1 MPDYIPALAKLAVG
15 VGANVSPGQTVLL
28 ASHLGQE
35 ELTRAIAAA
44 AYDAGAHQVEVHYA
58 DPYVHLARL
67 EHAPDEALGEVI
79 PWVRER
85 PRQLAEMRGATIMLS
100 GPTAPGL
107 LNDVDPARIGR
118 DTVALVEWI
127 EVLSERGVNW
137 SIVPGPNAAWAKLVH
152 PDLDDEAA
160 LGRLWA
166 EIAHVCRL
174 DEDDPV
180 AAWWARSQELTDA
193 AARLEAVQLDA
204 LHLKGPGTDLKV
216 GLIPEVHWNGGAFR
230 TAWGLDHI
238 PNLPTEEVFTSPD
251 PERTE
256 GFVTSTKPLLISGRA
271 VEGLRVRFEGGRAVE
286 IDADA
291 GAPLLREL
299 VARDPDANRLGEV
312 ALVDGSGRIGAT
324 GTVFHDT
331 LLDENAASH
340 IAVGSGFTHLTE
352 DEQTAE
358 RINASAVHTDFM
370 IGGPDVAVTG
380 LTRDGREV
388 PVLTDGRWGI

>member
-15 VGANVSPGQTVLL
+15 VGANVSSGQTVLL

-204 LHLKGPGTDLKV
+204 LHFKGPGTDLKV

-380 LTRDGREV
+380 LTRDGREM
-388 PVLTDGRWGI
+388 PVLIDGRWEI

>member
-160 LGRLWA
+160 LRRLWA
-166 EIAHVCRL
+166 EIAHICRL

-180 AAWWARSQELTDA
+180 R
-193 AARLEAVQLDA
+193 
-204 LHLKGPGTDLKV
+204 P
-216 GLIPEVHWNGGAFR
+216 
-230 TAWGLDHI
+230 
-238 PNLPTEEVFTSPD
+238 
-251 PERTE
+251 
-256 GFVTSTKPLLISGRA
+256 
-271 VEGLRVRFEGGRAVE
+271 
-286 IDADA
+286 
-291 GAPLLREL
+291 
-299 VARDPDANRLGEV
+299 
-312 ALVDGSGRIGAT
+312 
-324 GTVFHDT
+324 
-331 LLDENAASH
+331 
-340 IAVGSGFTHLTE
+340 
-352 DEQTAE
+352 
-358 RINASAVHTDFM
+358 
-370 IGGPDVAVTG
+370 GGPVH
-380 LTRDGREV
+380 RS
-388 PVLTDGRWGI
+388 